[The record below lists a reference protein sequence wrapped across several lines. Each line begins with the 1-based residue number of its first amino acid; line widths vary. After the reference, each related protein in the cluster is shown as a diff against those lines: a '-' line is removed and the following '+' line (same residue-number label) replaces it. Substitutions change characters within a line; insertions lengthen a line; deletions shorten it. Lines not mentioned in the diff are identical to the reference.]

1 MNPFHDAYP
10 QQVDLSPLEG
20 RLIGVAGK
28 ARRGKGT
35 ATAAIKAALPRVAE
49 IASAEPIKAYCA
61 LVYNLTPQQLEE
73 TKDVP
78 DPRYRETP
86 RTLYQA
92 LGAVMRK
99 YDGDVWIN
107 LSLRRAAYMLGTP
120 QLERPQGGFAASWS
134 MSRTDY
140 VVISDIRYL
149 NEAHAIRQ
157 AGGFLLLIDGPERA
171 ESGQALSAS
180 AATHESE
187 RDMDLPEFRRL
198 CDVRLTNDQRDTKAE
213 FQRLVVR
220 EIERAREDGALWK

>member
-1 MNPFHDAYP
+1 MNLFHDIYP
-10 QQVDLSPLEG
+10 QQLDLSPLEG
-20 RLIGVAGK
+20 RLIGIAGK

-35 ATAAIKAALPRVAE
+35 AVGAIKAVLPRVAE

-61 LVYNLTPQQLEE
+61 LVYDLSPDQLEE

-92 LGAVMRK
+92 LGAVMRR

-107 LSLRRAAYMLGTP
+107 LSMRRGAYMLATP
-120 QLERPQGGFAASWS
+120 QLERPQGGFAASWT
-134 MSRTDY
+134 MARTDY
-140 VVISDIRYL
+140 VVISDVRYL

-157 AGGFLLLIDGPERA
+157 AGGYIILVDGPERA
-171 ESGQALSAS
+171 KTGQALSAS

-187 RDMDLPEFRRL
+187 VDMDLPEFRRL
-198 CDVRLTNDQRDTKAE
+198 CDARLTNDRRDTKAE
-213 FQRLVVR
+213 FERLVAR
-220 EIERAREDGALWK
+220 EIEKAKESGALWT